1 MKQFGVVFQHEYLGF
16 LKNKVYAGVTI
27 FLVLAIAVI
36 LCLPNLLSLF
46 STGDTAAEAPAP
58 ETQKPVVLVDAAAAG
73 DGYAA
78 YLASVFPGYAF
89 EEAQTAG
96 LDVKALINDGK
107 YEAAVIFQSPMQY
120 AFYTKRLGI
129 SGSDLLGGLGEAV
142 AVKMRTDALEGLG
155 ISPQEAEQII
165 TAQPEQSVIETGKS
179 FMDTY
184 FYTYALLFILYLS
197 VILYGQMVAS
207 AVAAEKSNRAMEM
220 LITTASP
227 NNLMFGKIMGVGMA
241 GLTQVAIILLA
252 AFGFYQLNASAW
264 DNEIINS
271 LFNMP
276 VNIMLFTLL
285 FYLLGFFLYAFLFGA
300 VGSLVSRTEDVNTT
314 VTPMMLLLVGAFFL
328 SLYAMLGNPDSLL
341 VVICSFIPFFTP
353 MLMFVRICM
362 TDVPVWQILLSV
374 VLTVGFTGFMGW
386 LSAKIYRVGV
396 LMYGKPPKPGELI
409 RVLRSSKNN

>member
-1 MKQFGVVFQHEYLGF
+1 MKQFWIVFQHEYVGF

-27 FLVLAIAVI
+27 FLVLAIAVV
-36 LCLPNLLSLF
+36 LSLPNLFSLF
-46 STGDTAAEAPAP
+46 SSGDSPATPPADAE
-58 ETQKPVVLVDAAAAG
+58 KPVVLVDAAAAG

-78 YLASVFPGYAF
+78 YLSSVFPDYAF
-89 EEAQTAG
+89 EEKDTAG
-96 LDVKALINDGK
+96 LDLKALINDGD
-107 YEAAVIFQSPMQY
+107 YEGAVVFQSPMQY
-120 AFYTKRLGI
+120 EFYTKRLGI
-129 SGSDLLGGLGEAV
+129 AGSSLLGGLSEAV
-142 AVKMRTDALEGLG
+142 TMKMRTDALTALG
-155 ISPQEAEQII
+155 VTEQEAAQIM
-165 TAQPEQSVIETGKS
+165 TAQPQQSVIETGKS

-227 NNLMFGKIMGVGMA
+227 NNLMFGKIMGVGLA
-241 GLTQVAIILLA
+241 GLTQVAVILLA

-264 DNEIINS
+264 DNEIIQS

-314 VTPMMLLLVGAFFL
+314 ITPMMLLLVGAFFL
-328 SLYAMLGNPDSLL
+328 SLYAMLGNPDSPL
-341 VVICSFIPFFTP
+341 VVVCSFIPFFTP

-362 TDVPVWQILLSV
+362 TDVPTWQILLSV
-374 VLTVGFTGFMGW
+374 VLTVVFTGFMGW

-409 RVLRSSKNN
+409 RVLKDSKHY

>member
-1 MKQFGVVFQHEYLGF
+1 
-16 LKNKVYAGVTI
+16 
-27 FLVLAIAVI
+27 
-36 LCLPNLLSLF
+36 
-46 STGDTAAEAPAP
+46 
-58 ETQKPVVLVDAAAAG
+58 
-73 DGYAA
+73 
-78 YLASVFPGYAF
+78 
-89 EEAQTAG
+89 
-96 LDVKALINDGK
+96 
-107 YEAAVIFQSPMQY
+107 
-120 AFYTKRLGI
+120 
-129 SGSDLLGGLGEAV
+129 
-142 AVKMRTDALEGLG
+142 
-155 ISPQEAEQII
+155 
-165 TAQPEQSVIETGKS
+165 
-179 FMDTY
+179 
-184 FYTYALLFILYLS
+184 
-197 VILYGQMVAS
+197 
-207 AVAAEKSNRAMEM
+207 
-220 LITTASP
+220 
-227 NNLMFGKIMGVGMA
+227 
-241 GLTQVAIILLA
+241 
-252 AFGFYQLNASAW
+252 
-264 DNEIINS
+264 
-271 LFNMP
+271 MP